1 MNVVIEAIKK
11 RRSVRRFGPNPIDQ
25 EVIKE
30 ILDCARLAPTAINI
44 QPWLFGAVTDT
55 NLKREIAEITDHGK
69 FIKDCAVCFAVFADV
84 TQKYFLED
92 GCAATENI
100 LLACTAYGISSCWV
114 AGHKK
119 VYVDSIRK
127 LLNVPEPYTL
137 IALIAAGYSDE
148 KASPNKKSLDEVT
161 FFDKFS
167 G

>member
-1 MNVVIEAIKK
+1 MNELTGVIKQ
-11 RRSVRRFGPNPIDQ
+11 RRSIRKFKPKPVPEEI
-25 EVIKE
+25 IKD

-44 QPWLFGAVTDT
+44 QPWLFGAVTDSD
-55 NLKREIAEITDHGK
+55 LKRQIAEITDHGK
-69 FIKDCAVCFAVFADV
+69 FIKDCAVCFAVFADS
-84 TQKYFLED
+84 TRKYFLED

-100 LLACTAYGISSCWV
+100 LLACTAHGIGSCWV

-119 VYVDSIRK
+119 NYVHAIRE

-148 KASPNKKSLDEVT
+148 RPSPAKKQLNEVI
-161 FFDKFS
+161 FLNRL